1 MNESE
6 KLVYL
11 LQHTTGDA
19 KKTIESCVVMDPSN
33 RYMAARKLLKERF
46 AHPYTIA
53 GKFDNGITE
62 GPQIKPSDRSGL
74 LEFADK
80 LKNCEHTLESM
91 GHLDEINSMDNL

>member
-53 GKFDNGITE
+53 AKFDNGITE
-62 GPQIKPSDRSGL
+62 GPQIKLSDRSGL